1 MAFQFP
7 DPAVTP
13 EFTGANGIT
22 YSWDAVDSKWVVK
35 GFPVPEADDC
45 PSYTA
50 VAVNYVSGSDPT
62 EQIGISWFAFGNQ
75 NGKPFSEVRIH
86 GWGLEVDQSAQFIYI
101 NDTPYSIYRGSIIG
115 GDPVYEIDAAHGDL
129 NSLYVGTEV
138 TVRLCEPCEEVCKDY
153 VDERFDELHD
163 EINNLKGATI
173 DKFALTYSFSELT
186 PGTFQTNSS
195 NVGSL
200 SSIKFHPDDSIP
212 TLKAG
217 DEVMITGVSLGG
229 RLICDV
235 TQLGSVANTYHINP
249 RSNSNTLAHGDVYI
263 VTVVVFP

>member
-7 DPAVTP
+7 DPGVTP

-22 YSWDAVDSKWVVK
+22 YSWDADDSKWVVK
-35 GFPVPEADDC
+35 GFPVPGAEDC

-62 EQIGISWFAFGNQ
+62 KQIGVSYYAYGNQ

-86 GWGLEVDQSAQFIYI
+86 GWGLEVDKSAQFIYI

-115 GDPVYEIDAAHGDL
+115 GDPVYEIDSAHGNL
-129 NSLYVGTEV
+129 NSLYSGTEV

-173 DKFALTYSFSELT
+173 EKFDLVYSYAELN
-186 PGTFQTNSS
+186 PGTFQTNNTS
-195 NVGSL
+195 VGLL
-200 SSIKFHPDDSIP
+200 SSIQFHPDDSIP
-212 TLKAG
+212 TLKVG

-235 TQLGSVANTYHINP
+235 TEVASVAGAYYINP
-249 RSNSNTLAHGDVYI
+249 RSNSNELVSGNVYI